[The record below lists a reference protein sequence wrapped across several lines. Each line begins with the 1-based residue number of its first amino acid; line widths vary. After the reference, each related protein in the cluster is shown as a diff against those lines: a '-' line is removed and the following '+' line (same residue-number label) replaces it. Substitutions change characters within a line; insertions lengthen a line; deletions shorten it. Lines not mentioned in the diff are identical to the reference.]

1 MLNMNRIN
9 VPTTLISLLMI
20 VVLSSLT
27 LLPTAAYAQDDLPDI
42 ITVEAG
48 ENSGNDGHF
57 VTFDNG
63 VTTHVPTTLGRAL
76 EGNSAPPALG
86 EVQSYEDTRICVPVA
101 GCGFGYVHFTDSE
114 GREYKGT

>member
-9 VPTTLISLLMI
+9 VPTTLISLLLI
-20 VVLSSLT
+20 VLLSSLT
-27 LLPTAAYAQDDLPDI
+27 LLPTAAYAQGNDLPDI
-42 ITVEAG
+42 IHVEAG
-48 ENSGNDGHF
+48 DDGQY